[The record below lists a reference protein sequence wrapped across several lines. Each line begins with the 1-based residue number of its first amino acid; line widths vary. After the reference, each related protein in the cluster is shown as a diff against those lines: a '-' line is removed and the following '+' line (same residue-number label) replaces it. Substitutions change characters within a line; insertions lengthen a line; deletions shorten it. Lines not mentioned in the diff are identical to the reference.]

1 MIDILKNN
9 LSNFNINTDNTI
21 VCNASELETSS
32 ILNSLLPEEK
42 SNLHLNVKVNSD
54 KDIEHFLYVEQN
66 GSYKSINIIIDSS
79 FNLSKFACQK
89 LEIIANINSVLK
101 YTDDNKIKGC
111 SFKNYFLT
119 NAILKNS
126 DTDLLLSNE
135 SLLILKNFSK
145 KENDIIIFQNTNTIP
160 KEILDF
166 FRDKKIIFEISPTT
180 TLNFDN
186 NLLRIVFERIDNYT
200 NSINI
205 NIEINLKFEI
215 IYRKILGDIINDFE
229 NFKNLYNDLSFIGYH
244 FILYQT
250 FKNLNINANL
260 ILGKLLDNDNATYY
274 LQVNLDKYW
283 FNLDIIWNFTNNIDN
298 NFILQT
304 DKEFYKTHST
314 EEKELQKCN
323 HSYKKFYKKYTFFKM
338 IKNKF
343 FILIGKN
350 KRDVLGLPAPDT
362 SENNKSSIFQDM
374 L

>member
-32 ILNSLLPEEK
+32 VLNSLLPEEK

-215 IYRKILGDIINDFE
+215 IYRKILDDIINDFE

-250 FKNLNINANL
+250 FRNLNINANL

-304 DKEFYKTHST
+304 DKEFFKTHST

-362 SENNKSSIFQDM
+362 SKNNKNSIFQDM

>member
-32 ILNSLLPEEK
+32 VLNSLLPEEK

-229 NFKNLYNDLSFIGYH
+229 NFKNLYNDLSFI
-244 FILYQT
+244 
-250 FKNLNINANL
+250 
-260 ILGKLLDNDNATYY
+260 
-274 LQVNLDKYW
+274 
-283 FNLDIIWNFTNNIDN
+283 
-298 NFILQT
+298 
-304 DKEFYKTHST
+304 
-314 EEKELQKCN
+314 C
-323 HSYKKFYKKYTFFKM
+323 
-338 IKNKF
+338 
-343 FILIGKN
+343 
-350 KRDVLGLPAPDT
+350 
-362 SENNKSSIFQDM
+362 
-374 L
+374 